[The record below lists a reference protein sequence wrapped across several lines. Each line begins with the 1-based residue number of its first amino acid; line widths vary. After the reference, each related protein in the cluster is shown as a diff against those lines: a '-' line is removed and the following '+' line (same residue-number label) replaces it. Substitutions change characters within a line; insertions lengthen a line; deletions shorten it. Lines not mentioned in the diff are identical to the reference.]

1 MNTKYNTRNIQET
14 MQVFASSLDG
24 SNIILNV
31 TSTPAGVAYEE
42 VIKDSY
48 FKIKCIEIPAAD
60 FTVKKNRVMAEQVVV
75 HESLHHVFTDFD
87 VYRDFHEKSYKNKD
101 FIMALANC
109 IEDPFI
115 EYMGSLRWKGVK
127 NILDRGVLLA
137 KTEGLLKVY
146 SEDLTPDKK
155 ICLYVIYWLYV
166 HRCNSP
172 LADLLDD
179 IIEPVKHMLGKSF
192 TEFDR
197 LVKKGLN
204 VNSSS
209 EILDLS
215 FEISDF
221 ITSLDDEDM
230 EDSTDDSSGDD
241 QQSDEDSNGN
251 SSGDDQQSDD
261 DSNGDSS
268 GGDQQSDDDSNGESS
283 GADQQSGDDSNG
295 DSSGDDQQSGDSNG
309 ESSGADQQ
317 SGDDSNG
324 DSSGDDQQSGDSN
337 GDSSGA
343 DQQSGDSNGNSSGDD
358 QQSGDSNGDSSGGDQ
373 QSGDSNGDS
382 SGGDQ
387 QSGDSNGGEKKS
399 VTTDTRK
406 ISATEL
412 KKAIKKSDGESENL
426 TQNMIDQLVK
436 SCEETDSVDLPA
448 CLTETTPLEGFSQYC
463 QHRLKTEMQQLHN
476 KFLRPLDR
484 QLKSKNWVKRT
495 FSNRGGVIEG
505 NRLYRA
511 LTDGKCLKN
520 EVVSKAPNT
529 AVVTLVD
536 KSASMKDTVY
546 YNGSWRS
553 YMDIAELTMLSFC
566 KALKRLNIK
575 NAAYGFGWSR
585 EVDGVILSKYK
596 SFDEKT
602 DAVNLTGIE
611 PCGSTPTGEALMSV
625 IAKLKQRTEKRK
637 IVYVLTD
644 GDPDCPDSLRTADEL
659 ATAFDIEVYYITIC
673 LKWRFNFAQDRVLEV
688 MDPSELVNKLQ
699 QLSVKTI

>member
-261 DSNGDSS
+261 
-268 GGDQQSDDDSNGESS
+268 
-283 GADQQSGDDSNG
+283 
-295 DSSGDDQQSGDSNG
+295 
-309 ESSGADQQ
+309 
-317 SGDDSNG
+317 
-324 DSSGDDQQSGDSN
+324 
-337 GDSSGA
+337 
-343 DQQSGDSNGNSSGDD
+343 
-358 QQSGDSNGDSSGGDQ
+358 
-373 QSGDSNGDS
+373 DSNGDS